1 MSRITLKE
9 VADRAGVTPATVSMI
24 LNGKNSFKDATVEKV
39 RRAMEE
45 LHYVPNLTA
54 KRLATQRTETVAF
67 VLENIE
73 SAFEIELLK
82 GIQSRAVHSGY
93 DILFLSLWTHQKPY
107 VDLITG
113 LLQNGK
119 ADGIISV
126 DQPLPP
132 EVEQRLVRSR
142 LPFVFLENDT
152 SGLDSVV
159 SDNFT
164 GGVLAAHH
172 FLERGVR
179 RPALVHGPLNA
190 GWMAQRV
197 GGFLSTLGEAGIV
210 VPDEAR
216 IEVEYR
222 GDQVLYG
229 QDLAP
234 RLLDGDRSRF
244 DAVFV
249 AAGDEFA
256 MGLLHALQ
264 RRGLRVP
271 EDLRVLGYD
280 GLPAC
285 QLVYPSL
292 STVDQD
298 IQELGSLA
306 FARILDA
313 LGDAPPADE
322 APRNPDR
329 QVLKPN
335 LVLRES
341 SP

>member
-1 MSRITLKE
+1 MARVTLKE

-24 LNGKNSFKDATVEKV
+24 LNGKNSFKEATVEKV
-39 RRAMEE
+39 RQA
-45 LHYVPNLTA
+45 LADLNYVPNLTA
-54 KRLATQRTETVAF
+54 KRLATQQTETVAF

-73 SAFEIELLK
+73 SSFEVELLK

-93 DILFLSLWTHQKPY
+93 DILFLSLMTHQKPY
-107 VDLITG
+107 AELVTALAQG
-113 LLQNGK
+113 GK

-126 DQPLPP
+126 DHPHAAGVQQSLGQSGLP
-132 EVEQRLVRSR
+132 VVL
-142 LPFVFLENDT
+142 LENDT
-152 SGLDSVV
+152 TTLDSVV
-159 SDNFT
+159 SDNFA
-164 GGVLAAHH
+164 GGVLAARH
-172 FLERGVR
+172 FLDRGVV
-179 RPALVHGPLNA
+179 RPALVHGPLSA
-190 GWMAQRV
+190 EWMARRV
-197 GGFLSTLGEAGIV
+197 GGFVTTLEAAGV
-210 VPDEAR
+210 EVSPEAR

-222 GDQVLYG
+222 GDQVAHG
-229 QDLAP
+229 QALAD
-234 RLLDGDRSRF
+234 RVTDGRRCRF

-264 RRGLRVP
+264 RRGLRIPGDV
-271 EDLRVLGYD
+271 RVLGYD

-298 IQELGSLA
+298 IQELGALA
-306 FARILDA
+306 FGRILDRLRDPDPTA
-313 LGDAPPADE
+313 GP
-322 APRNPDR
+322 PDR
-329 QVLKPN
+329 QVLRPN

>member
-1 MSRITLKE
+1 MARITLKE

-24 LNGKNSFKDATVEKV
+24 LNGKNSFKDATVQKV
-39 RRAMEE
+39 RRALED

-82 GIQSRAVHSGY
+82 GIQGRAVHSGY

-132 EVEQRLVRSR
+132 EVEDRLTRSN
-142 LPFVFLENDT
+142 LPFVFLENDA

-159 SDNFT
+159 SDNFA
-164 GGVLAAHH
+164 GGVLAARH
-172 FLERGVR
+172 FLDRGVR

-197 GGFLSTLGEAGIV
+197 GGFVTTLEAGGV
-210 VPDEAR
+210 EVPDGAR

-222 GDQVLYG
+222 GDQVLCG
-229 QDLAP
+229 QELAP
-234 RLLDGDRSRF
+234 RLLDGGRSRF

-271 EDLRVLGYD
+271 QDLRVLGYD

-298 IQELGSLA
+298 IQELGALA
-306 FARILDA
+306 FSRVLEA
-313 LGDAPPADE
+313 LAGPAE
-322 APRNPDR
+322 GERVPDR
-329 QVLKPN
+329 RVLKPN